1 MRLSSMKMSI
11 IEGRRRLALLW
22 GSGSFLAL
30 LVLIVEIY
38 GKVWGSVAP
47 EAFGWCLLMVM
58 PSLILI
64 AGSVVAEQAQKKPS
78 RPEAM
83 SLAFWLTF
91 WVSVSYLAF
100 VTIAVVAAAWDEK
113 PISVLKTS
121 SLWLLPLQAL
131 IGGSIMFGGR
141 LRRQEVVRSGEGG
154 GSHIFISY
162 SRSDA
167 GYAKK
172 LAQALEDEG
181 FAVWNDYR
189 IGLGTSWPRVIQEQ
203 LDDSSAVIV
212 LMTPRAYQSEWVQN
226 ELSRAK
232 RKQKAIFPLLLEGM
246 EPWLSVESTQ
256 YLDVTDGR
264 LPPRA
269 FYELLAKAVSSRVA
283 SISSGTPISTND
295 AQREKTE

>member
-1 MRLSSMKMSI
+1 MRLSLMKLSI
-11 IEGRRRLALLW
+11 IEGRCGIALLW
-22 GSGSFLAL
+22 GSGLFVAL

-58 PSLILI
+58 PPLTLI
-64 AGSVVAEQAQKKPS
+64 AGSVVAERAQKTPS
-78 RPEAM
+78 RPQVM

-91 WVSVSYLAF
+91 WVSVSYLAL
-100 VTIAVVAAAWDEK
+100 VTVTEVAAAWDDK

-141 LRRQEVVRSGEGG
+141 LRRHEVIRSEKGG

-212 LMTPRAYQSEWVQN
+212 LMTPRAYESEWVQN

-232 RKQKAIFPLLLEGM
+232 RKQKAIFPLLLEGV

-256 YLDVTDGR
+256 YLDVTDRR

-269 FYELLAKAVSSRVA
+269 FYDLLAKAISSRV
-283 SISSGTPISTND
+283 SSTPSGVPISTND

>member
-22 GSGSFLAL
+22 GSSSFLAL

-38 GKVWGSVAP
+38 RKVWGSVAP

-100 VTIAVVAAAWDEK
+100 VSVAVVAAAWDEK
-113 PISVLKTS
+113 PILVLKTS

-131 IGGSIMFGGR
+131 IGGSIMFGGSNKR
-141 LRRQEVVRSGEGG
+141 LS
-154 GSHIFISY
+154 SLCS
-162 SRSDA
+162 
-167 GYAKK
+167 
-172 LAQALEDEG
+172 L
-181 FAVWNDYR
+181 
-189 IGLGTSWPRVIQEQ
+189 RV
-203 LDDSSAVIV
+203 
-212 LMTPRAYQSEWVQN
+212 
-226 ELSRAK
+226 
-232 RKQKAIFPLLLEGM
+232 
-246 EPWLSVESTQ
+246 
-256 YLDVTDGR
+256 
-264 LPPRA
+264 
-269 FYELLAKAVSSRVA
+269 
-283 SISSGTPISTND
+283 
-295 AQREKTE
+295 